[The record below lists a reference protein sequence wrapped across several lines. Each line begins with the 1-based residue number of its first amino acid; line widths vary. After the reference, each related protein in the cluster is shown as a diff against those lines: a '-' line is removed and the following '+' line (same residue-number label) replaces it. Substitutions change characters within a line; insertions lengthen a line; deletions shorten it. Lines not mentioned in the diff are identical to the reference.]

1 MVNPLKGIF
10 FVREKPCEKG
20 GRGHDFQF
28 PETCHFQNKVKWSF
42 KFYLL
47 ENKNNF
53 TSNCTVFARNL
64 VLSKR
69 LDSLFVFFLVNPR
82 QGTEVFEYDDVTRPM
97 LLVLRMLCKGVYM

>member
-1 MVNPLKGIF
+1 MKLQV
-10 FVREKPCEKG
+10 
-20 GRGHDFQF
+20 
-28 PETCHFQNKVKWSF
+28 
-42 KFYLL
+42 YLL

-69 LDSLFVFFLVNPR
+69 LDSLFVFFLVNPQ

-97 LLVLRMLCKGVYM
+97 LLALRMLCKGVYM